1 MRVKTT
7 STALAVIIS
16 LAFLALSIPHS
27 AEVWSQ
33 FEKPGSW
40 LPWFSAV
47 GLEVLVAY
55 AMFVVCERGYEVW
68 VKVVAGVLVTIAI
81 AASFIL
87 NFAHYLS
94 INSNGWYAAG
104 LAALLPGLVALLGAM
119 LPGLMA
125 DKPMETLAITTPP
138 VAPQVDPMPMLH
150 EFLEGMRR
158 QMAEDSATSR
168 RELATA
174 VANLPELV
182 ARTVATQLPEREAIP
197 LELGDG
203 SSFREVVRELRE
215 IGEKNKDIAAKLR
228 EMDATNDEIAS
239 ALSVSVRSV
248 QNYFAK

>member
-16 LAFLALSIPHS
+16 LAFLALTIPHS

-125 DKPMETLAITTPP
+125 EKEVEVIHDESPTP
-138 VAPQVDPMPMLH
+138 APQVVDPWPMMQAA
-150 EFLEGMRR
+150 LEAMEKRIDAGMET
-158 QMAEDSATSR
+158 AR
-168 RELATA
+168 REITTA
-174 VANLPELV
+174 VSELPALV
-182 ARTVATQLPEREAIP
+182 ARTVENQLPPPARIESPEEDDSRTAEAIR
-197 LELGDG
+197 LKGVGWSNVKIGQELGMSEG
-203 SSFREVVRELRE
+203 RVRQLLKK
-215 IGEKNKDIAAKLR
+215 GG
-228 EMDATNDEIAS
+228 AS
-239 ALSVSVRSV
+239 
-248 QNYFAK
+248 